1 MNKQHFQQPYSTN
14 SSPTIHPWELTSMD
28 EIGIIIASV
37 EELVEW
43 LQEKYGA
50 VKDQARQLEE
60 QFKKKILKLKN
71 INGQAIPVRNR

>member
-1 MNKQHFQQPYSTN
+1 MNNQQRLQYHRKN
-14 SSPTIHPWELTSMD
+14 SPPIIHPPELTSVD

-60 QFKKKILKLKN
+60 KFKKKILKLKN